1 MKMKYFVLASDDNLP
16 FVYGDAKFEPVDQG
30 VYSNL
35 WHDRKLPSGT
45 TARVKLVKNVKR
57 LNRDLFSVNAGFV
70 GSGKLLEVLRGGFK
84 SKFNPVP
91 AEIFYH
97 SGERVQGEFF
107 FLEFDCWV
115 DAFDYENSKFLKDV
129 DGSDKIVECELLQID
144 SSEVRD
150 YDLFFLLN
158 VDFFEPV
165 VSMGLAKKLKKEK
178 ISGFKIISTEDFT
191 WSE

>member
-97 SGERVQGEFF
+97 SGERVQGDFF

-129 DGSDKIVECELLQID
+129 DGSDKVVECELLQID
-144 SSEVRD
+144 SCKVRG

-165 VSMGLAKKLKKEK
+165 VSMGLAEKLKKEEM
-178 ISGFKIISTEDFT
+178 SGFKIISTEDFT